1 MSTKIAINGFGRI
14 GRLTFRNLIESD
26 KVEIVAIN
34 DLTAVDM
41 LAHLLKYDSAH
52 GRFNGTLEHTE
63 NSLIVNGKEI
73 TVYAQR
79 DPETLPW
86 AELNID
92 VVIEST
98 GFFRDAEGM
107 GKHIKAGAK
116 KVALSA
122 PASGDIKTIVL
133 GVNDGELTADDTM
146 VSNASCTTNCL
157 SPMAKVLDEKFGIEN
172 GFMCTIHAYTSDQR
186 IQDAPHSDKRR
197 ARAAAVNMIPTSTGA
212 AKAVALVLP
221 QLKGKLDGYAMRVP
235 TITGSAT
242 DLTVTLS
249 KEVTAEEVNAAMRGV
264 NDGELTADDTMVS
277 NASCTTNCLSPMA
290 KVLDEKFGIENGF
303 MCTIHAYTSDQRI
316 QDAPHSDKRRA
327 RAAAVNMIP
336 TSTGAAKAVALVLPQ
351 LKGKLDGYAMRV
363 PTITGSATDL
373 TVTLSKEVTA
383 EEVNAAMREAAKGPL
398 KGILMYTEDPIVSS
412 DIVGDKHSCIFDA
425 GITSVKGNLVKVLGW
440 YDNEAGYSARL
451 ANLVERLA

>member
-26 KVEIVAIN
+26 KVEVVAIN

-52 GRFNGTLEHTE
+52 GRFNGTVTHTE

-79 DPETLPW
+79 DPEALPW
-86 AELNID
+86 GEIGVE
-92 VVIEST
+92 VVVEST
-98 GFFRDAEGM
+98 GFFTNAEGM
-107 GKHIKAGAK
+107 GKHITAGAK
-116 KVALSA
+116 KVVLSA
-122 PASGDIKTIVL
+122 PAKGDIKTIVL
-133 GVNDGELTADDTM
+133 GVNDDQLTDADTM

-157 SPMAKVLDEKFGIEN
+157 SPMAKVLDEKFGIES

-242 DLTVTLS
+242 DLTVQLS
-249 KEVTAEEVNAAMRGV
+249 REVTAEEINAAM
-264 NDGELTADDTMVS
+264 
-277 NASCTTNCLSPMA
+277 
-290 KVLDEKFGIENGF
+290 K
-303 MCTIHAYTSDQRI
+303 
-316 QDAPHSDKRRA
+316 
-327 RAAAVNMIP
+327 
-336 TSTGAAKAVALVLPQ
+336 
-351 LKGKLDGYAMRV
+351 
-363 PTITGSATDL
+363 
-373 TVTLSKEVTA
+373 
-383 EEVNAAMREAAKGPL
+383 EAAEGPL

-425 GITSVKGNLVKVLGW
+425 GITSAKGNLVKVLGW

>member
-52 GRFNGTLEHTE
+52 GRFNGTVEHTE

-73 TVYAQR
+73 TIYAQR

-86 AELNID
+86 SELGID

-122 PASGDIKTIVL
+122 PASGNIKTIVL
-133 GVNDGELTADDTM
+133 GVNDGELTAEDTM

-157 SPMAKVLDEKFGIEN
+157 SPMAKVLDEKFGIES

-242 DLTVTLS
+242 DLTVQL
-249 KEVTAEEVNAAMRGV
+249 KREVTAEEVNAAI
-264 NDGELTADDTMVS
+264 
-277 NASCTTNCLSPMA
+277 
-290 KVLDEKFGIENGF
+290 K
-303 MCTIHAYTSDQRI
+303 
-316 QDAPHSDKRRA
+316 
-327 RAAAVNMIP
+327 
-336 TSTGAAKAVALVLPQ
+336 
-351 LKGKLDGYAMRV
+351 
-363 PTITGSATDL
+363 
-373 TVTLSKEVTA
+373 
-383 EEVNAAMREAAKGPL
+383 EAAEGPL

-425 GITSVKGNLVKVLGW
+425 DVTSAKGNLVKVLGW

>member
-1 MSTKIAINGFGRI
+1 MSKIAINGFGRI

-26 KVEIVAIN
+26 NVEIVAIN
-34 DLTAVDM
+34 DLTATDM

-52 GRFNGTLEHTE
+52 GRFNGTVSHTE
-63 NSLIVNGKEI
+63 SSLIVNGKEI

-86 AELNID
+86 GELGVD

-133 GVNDGELTADDTM
+133 GVNDDELTAEDTM

-157 SPMAKVLDEKFGIEN
+157 SPMAKVLDEKFGIES

-242 DLTVTLS
+242 DLTVQLKT
-249 KEVTAEEVNAAMRGV
+249 ETTAEEINAAM
-264 NDGELTADDTMVS
+264 
-277 NASCTTNCLSPMA
+277 
-290 KVLDEKFGIENGF
+290 K
-303 MCTIHAYTSDQRI
+303 
-316 QDAPHSDKRRA
+316 
-327 RAAAVNMIP
+327 
-336 TSTGAAKAVALVLPQ
+336 
-351 LKGKLDGYAMRV
+351 
-363 PTITGSATDL
+363 
-373 TVTLSKEVTA
+373 
-383 EEVNAAMREAAKGPL
+383 EAAEGPL
-398 KGILMYTEDPIVSS
+398 KNILCYTEDPIVSS
-412 DIVGDKHSCIFDA
+412 DIVGDKHSCVFDA
-425 GITSVKGNLVKVLGW
+425 GVTSAKGKLVKVLGW

>member
-26 KVEIVAIN
+26 KVEVVAIN

-52 GRFNGTLEHTE
+52 GRFNGTVTHTE

-86 AELNID
+86 GEIGVDL
-92 VVIEST
+92 VIEST

-133 GVNDGELTADDTM
+133 GVNDDQLTGSDTM

-157 SPMAKVLDEKFGIEN
+157 SPMAKVLDEKFGIES

-242 DLTVTLS
+242 DLTVQLS
-249 KEVTAEEVNAAMRGV
+249 REVTAEEINAAM
-264 NDGELTADDTMVS
+264 
-277 NASCTTNCLSPMA
+277 
-290 KVLDEKFGIENGF
+290 K
-303 MCTIHAYTSDQRI
+303 
-316 QDAPHSDKRRA
+316 
-327 RAAAVNMIP
+327 
-336 TSTGAAKAVALVLPQ
+336 
-351 LKGKLDGYAMRV
+351 
-363 PTITGSATDL
+363 
-373 TVTLSKEVTA
+373 
-383 EEVNAAMREAAKGPL
+383 EAAEGPL

-425 GITSVKGNLVKVLGW
+425 GVTSAKGNLVKVLGW